1 MANLQRRLRNSWLGF
16 RRDDIETE
24 NGAYMKIALLGGAG
38 FIGTNL
44 AIHLSKTDKITVVDR
59 EEKYFSTL
67 KSLNLPISYMS
78 APFDMSADFDSQV
91 QGQDVVYHLA
101 STVIPGNSNQDIG
114 AEIEAN
120 VIVTCKLLDACVRQK
135 VGKVV
140 FISSGGAIYG
150 KKGTCPINEDTV
162 TYPITSYG
170 VQKLSIEKLLYL
182 YRYQKGL
189 DYRII
194 RLANPYGP
202 YQRPNGKLGVVTTF
216 VYKALTSGR
225 LEVYGDG
232 SVVRDFIY
240 IQDAIRG
247 ILKIANGENE
257 IRVFNLGSGKGTSV
271 NQVIEAIRTT
281 IRSDLSVEYI
291 AGRTADVP
299 VNYLDISRY
308 EGIYGK
314 LDPLSLEEGIKKTAE
329 FMRSTGM
336 V

>member
-1 MANLQRRLRNSWLGF
+1 
-16 RRDDIETE
+16 
-24 NGAYMKIALLGGAG
+24 MKICLIGGAG

-44 AIHLSKTDKITVVDR
+44 AIHLSQTDEVTVIDR
-59 EEKYFSTL
+59 DEKFFTTL
-67 KSLNLPISYMS
+67 KSLNLPIHYKVAS
-78 APFDMSADFDSQV
+78 FDINSDFNSQV
-91 QGQDVVYHLA
+91 EGQDIVYHLA
-101 STVIPGNSNQDIG
+101 STVIPGNSNYDIG
-114 AEIEAN
+114 AELDAN
-120 VIVTCKLLDACVRQK
+120 VVVTCHLLDACVRQGIK
-135 VGKVV
+135 KVV

-150 KKGTCPINEDTV
+150 KKGTCPIQEDMV
-162 TYPITSYG
+162 TYPISSYG
-170 VQKLSIEKLLYL
+170 VQKLAIEKLLYL
-182 YRYQKGL
+182 YRYQKDL

-240 IQDAIRG
+240 IEDAIRG
-247 ILKIANGENE
+247 ILKIVNGEND
-257 IRVFNLGSGKGTSV
+257 IRIFNLGSGKGTSV

-281 IRSDLSVEYI
+281 IRSDLAVEYI
-291 AGRTADVP
+291 AGRTTDVP

-314 LDPLSLEEGIKKTAE
+314 LDPLSLEDGIKKTAE
-329 FMRSTGM
+329 FMKQNGM
-336 V
+336 VK

>member
-1 MANLQRRLRNSWLGF
+1 
-16 RRDDIETE
+16 
-24 NGAYMKIALLGGAG
+24 MKIALIGGAG

-44 AIHLSKTDKITVVDR
+44 AIHLSKTDEVTVIDR
-59 EEKYFSTL
+59 EEEYFTTL
-67 KSLNLPISYMS
+67 KAMNLPISYIA
-78 APFDMSADFDSQV
+78 APFDMTANFDTQV
-91 QGQDVVYHLA
+91 AGQDVVYHLA

-114 AEIEAN
+114 AELEAN
-120 VIVTCKLLDACVRQK
+120 VIVTCKLLDACVRQNVK
-135 VGKVV
+135 KVV

-150 KKGTCPINEDTV
+150 KKGICPIKEDTV

-170 VQKLSIEKLLYL
+170 VQKLTIEKLLYL

-240 IQDAIRG
+240 IEDAVRG
-247 ILKIANGENE
+247 IQKIVNGEND
-257 IRVFNLGSGKGTSV
+257 IRVFNLGSGRGTSV
-271 NQVIEAIRTT
+271 NQVIDAIKKTV
-281 IRSDLSVEYI
+281 RSDLSVSYI
-291 AGRTADVP
+291 AGRATDVP
-299 VNYLDISRY
+299 MNYLDISRY
-308 EGIYGK
+308 ERIFGRLNPIE
-314 LDPLSLEEGIKKTAE
+314 LEDGIKLTAQ
-329 FMRSTGM
+329 FMKKTGM

>member
-1 MANLQRRLRNSWLGF
+1 
-16 RRDDIETE
+16 
-24 NGAYMKIALLGGAG
+24 MKIALIGGAG

-44 AIHLSKTDKITVVDR
+44 AIHLSKTDEVTVIDR
-59 EEKYFSTL
+59 DEQYFTTL
-67 KSLNLPISYMS
+67 KSLNLPIYYLV
-78 APFDMSADFDSQV
+78 APFELSANFDSQIA
-91 QGQDVVYHLA
+91 GQDVVYHLA

-114 AEIEAN
+114 AELEAN
-120 VIVTCKLLDACVRQK
+120 VIVTCKLLDACVRQNVK
-135 VGKVV
+135 KVV

-150 KKGTCPINEDTV
+150 KKGICPIKEDTV

-170 VQKLSIEKLLYL
+170 VQKLTIEKLLYL
-182 YRYQKGL
+182 YRYQEGL

-240 IQDAIRG
+240 IEDAVRG
-247 ILKIANGENE
+247 IQKIVDGEND
-257 IRVFNLGSGKGTSV
+257 IRVFNLGSGRGTSV
-271 NQVIEAIRTT
+271 NQVIDVIKKTV
-281 IRSDLSVEYI
+281 RSDLSVSYI
-291 AGRTADVP
+291 AGRTTDVP
-299 VNYLDISRY
+299 MNYLDISRY
-308 EGIYGK
+308 ERIFGTLNPIELEDGIN
-314 LDPLSLEEGIKKTAE
+314 LTAE
-329 FMRSTGM
+329 FMKQTGM

>member
-1 MANLQRRLRNSWLGF
+1 
-16 RRDDIETE
+16 
-24 NGAYMKIALLGGAG
+24 MKIALIGGAG

-44 AIHLSKTDKITVVDR
+44 AIHLSKTDEVTVIDR
-59 EEKYFSTL
+59 EEKYFKTR
-67 KSLNLPISYMS
+67 KSLNLPISYLV
-78 APFDMSADFDSQV
+78 APFELTADFDSQIA
-91 QGQDVVYHLA
+91 GQDIVYHLA

-114 AEIEAN
+114 TELESN
-120 VIVTCKLLDACVRQK
+120 VIVTCKLLDACVRQGVK
-135 VGKVV
+135 KVV

-150 KKGTCPINEDTV
+150 KKGICPIKEDTV

-170 VQKLSIEKLLYL
+170 VQKLAIEKLLYL

-216 VYKALTSGR
+216 VYKALTTGR

-232 SVVRDFIY
+232 SVIRDFIY
-240 IQDAIRG
+240 IEDAIKG
-247 ILKIANGENE
+247 IQKIMDGEND

-271 NQVIEAIRTT
+271 NQVIDAIKST
-281 IRSDLSVEYI
+281 IRQDLSVEYI
-291 AGRTADVP
+291 AGRTTDVP

-308 EGIYGK
+308 ERIYGK
-314 LDPLSLEEGIKKTAE
+314 LDPVELEEGIQLTAE
-329 FMRSTGM
+329 FMKNTGIA
-336 V
+336 